1 MESEGAL
8 LHYERVSDHARLNIL
23 VNRGHH
29 AVHARVQAVYAV
41 DMLEDAAFDQ
51 ADSGGLH
58 VTVPP
63 ETAYILR
70 CFGTP

>member
-8 LHYERVSDHARLNIL
+8 LHYERMSDHAHLHIL
-23 VNRGHH
+23 VNRGHN
-29 AVHARVQAVYAV
+29 AVPVRVDAVYAV
-41 DMLEDAAFDQ
+41 DMLSNSEFDQ
-51 ADSGGLH
+51 ADSRGVH
-58 VTVPP
+58 ITVPP

>member
-1 MESEGAL
+1 
-8 LHYERVSDHARLNIL
+8 
-23 VNRGHH
+23 
-29 AVHARVQAVYAV
+29 
-41 DMLEDAAFDQ
+41 MLEDAAFDQ

>member
-1 MESEGAL
+1 M
-8 LHYERVSDHARLNIL
+8 SDHARLHIL

-29 AVHARVQAVYAV
+29 AAAARVDAVYAV
-41 DMLEDAAFDQ
+41 DMLENAEFDQ
-51 ADSGGLH
+51 ADSQGLQ

-70 CFGTP
+70 CFGMPLKED